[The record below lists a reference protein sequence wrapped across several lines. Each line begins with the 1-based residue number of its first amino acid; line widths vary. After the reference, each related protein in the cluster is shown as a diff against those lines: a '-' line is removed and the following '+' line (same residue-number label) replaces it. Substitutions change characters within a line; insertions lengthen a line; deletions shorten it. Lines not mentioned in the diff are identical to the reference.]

1 VDIDLNAKDILKV
14 NNIFIINRGMNT
26 LITLLNNLK
35 YYPQDGLSFLEIN
48 LTLIRYS
55 KDYNAIYDN
64 TDKILSNV
72 TLREIN

>member
-1 VDIDLNAKDILKV
+1 MDIDLNAKDILKV